1 MLRDRTKTFQVTET
15 AISQYGNGRAVD
27 DNFDN
32 DSEALGQCART
43 DKVVFFD
50 ETLNM
55 FFCQFVFYKNHYLEE
70 LKLSL
75 RIAKKNLQL
84 NNGSYYKAQLELA
97 QNNLSNFLNAV

>member
-1 MLRDRTKTFQVTET
+1 MLKDRTKTFQVTDT
-15 AISQYGNGRAVD
+15 TITQYGEGRSID

-32 DSEALGQCART
+32 DFEALGQCRRT
-43 DKVVFFD
+43 NKVVFFD

-55 FFCQFVFYKNHYLEE
+55 FFCQCVFYKNHYIEE

-84 NNGSYYKAQLELA
+84 NNNVYYKEQLELA
-97 QNNLSNFLNAV
+97 QNKLSKLLIQ

>member
-1 MLRDRTKTFQVTET
+1 MLRDRTKTLQVTET
-15 AISQYGNGRAVD
+15 SISQHGVGRAIN

-32 DSEALGQCART
+32 DSEALGQCIKT
-43 DKVVFFD
+43 EKVVFFD

-84 NNGSYYKAQLELA
+84 NDNSYCKTQLELA